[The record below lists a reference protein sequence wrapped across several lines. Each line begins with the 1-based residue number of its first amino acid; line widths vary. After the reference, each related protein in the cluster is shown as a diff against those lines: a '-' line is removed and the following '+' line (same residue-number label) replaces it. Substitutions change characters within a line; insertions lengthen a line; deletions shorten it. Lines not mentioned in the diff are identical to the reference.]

1 MIYFVSIY
9 CFIIVPASPYKRLRI
24 MIDGQN
30 GSTAFFQQQ
39 RPQQAQGFNLIEKQT
54 EKSIPAN
61 GFSAPH

>member
-1 MIYFVSIY
+1 
-9 CFIIVPASPYKRLRI
+9 